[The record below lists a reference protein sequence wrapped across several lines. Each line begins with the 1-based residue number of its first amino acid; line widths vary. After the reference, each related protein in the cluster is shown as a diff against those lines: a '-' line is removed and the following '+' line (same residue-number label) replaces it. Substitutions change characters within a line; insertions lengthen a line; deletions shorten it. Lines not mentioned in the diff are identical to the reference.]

1 MAQGQGL
8 SRSFRQLPESTI
20 FRRPTL
26 AFVAARMFRRTEAVM
41 PYAELA
47 VGAVGRLLG
56 DFRRRRTLAVAT
68 GVVGL
73 ALFLILLLEISLRI
87 QLAQEAR
94 DASTEAALAASA
106 ALPKTE
112 FNGILPVQF
121 TASALAQS
129 WDRVSAPEGVASSEL
144 TQPFGQVSRE
154 PKPLPR
160 SRNR

>member
-8 SRSFRQLPESTI
+8 LRSFRQLLEDTI
-20 FRRPTL
+20 FLRPTL
-26 AFVAARMFRRTEAVM
+26 TFVAAGVRRSAQAVI
-41 PYAELA
+41 PHA
-47 VGAVGRLLG
+47 GAVGTFSRLLG
-56 DFRRRRTLAVAT
+56 HLRCRKMLAIVT

-129 WDRVSAPEGVASSEL
+129 WDQVSAPEGVSSSEL
-144 TQPFGQVSRE
+144 THPFGQVSRE